1 MTEEK
6 HNLSDFGNFTGDLS
20 DLEQIQAAVNAQ
32 KHVRPLLET
41 PYVPA
46 QTPMEKK
53 LVEIWFDLLGIDE
66 IGVNDNFFD
75 LGGHSLLVTQ
85 LLSRIYDIFHV
96 ELPIDTLFDAEPTV
110 TELARAITQQQ
121 IDQADPDELA
131 AELDALS
138 GLSEDEIRALLSN
151 DD

>member
-6 HNLSDFGNFTGDLS
+6 HNLSDFGNFTGDLA

-32 KHVRPLLET
+32 KHARPLLET
-41 PYVPA
+41 PYAPA
-46 QTPMEKK
+46 QTPMEKE
-53 LVEIWFDLLGIDE
+53 LVEIWSDLLGMNQV
-66 IGVNDNFFD
+66 GVNDNFFD

-85 LLSRIYDIFHV
+85 LLSRIYDTFHV
-96 ELPIDTLFDAEPTV
+96 ELPIETLFDAAPTV

-138 GLSEDEIRALLSN
+138 GLSEDEIRALLSE